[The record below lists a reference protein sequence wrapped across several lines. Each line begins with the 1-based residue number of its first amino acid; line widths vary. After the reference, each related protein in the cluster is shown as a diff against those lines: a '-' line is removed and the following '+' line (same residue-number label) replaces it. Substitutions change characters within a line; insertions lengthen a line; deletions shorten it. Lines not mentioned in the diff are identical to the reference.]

1 MENRPRGR
9 QKNVTGAGKSI
20 YKRGSG
26 LGTGPV
32 GAPGGFQNRPTG
44 TGGGSRGSGTRA
56 SGGKSPLIA
65 IIAAVV
71 VLLGGGGVG
80 LSGLLGGGQTEAA
93 QQPAVQQT
101 QTEYKP
107 SSSYSQGYS
116 SQDYSS
122 YSSLFSGLTGG
133 SGYSGFSGNVVSTGW
148 DMTSNSGQLDTTVA
162 AGARQKRT
170 TILGNGKD
178 TVTVMV
184 YMCGTDLESQSGMA
198 TSDLQEMA
206 SAKLGGNVNVLVF
219 TGGCKR
225 WKNSVISASVNEIYK
240 VESGGLTRLVD
251 NAGTSAM
258 TSPENLSYFIRWC
271 VEHYPA
277 NRNMLIFWDHGGGS
291 ISGYGYDEK
300 KPSSGS
306 MTLTGIYKALSD
318 ANTVFDFIGFD
329 ACLMATAENA
339 LMLSDFADYMIASE
353 ETEPGIGWFYT
364 NWLNV
369 LSANPSTDTLTIG
382 KGIADDFVSTCAKS
396 CRGQKTT
403 LSVVDLGELEAT
415 VPQHLKEF
423 ASATTELIEKDQYAT
438 VSDARAGSREFSPSS
453 KIDQVD
459 LVHLAAKL
467 DTTESKAL
475 AKALL
480 GAIKYNRT
488 SSDMTN
494 AYGLSVYFPY
504 RKTSYVNQAISTYSE
519 IGIDSEYS
527 RCIRTFASYETG
539 GQAVA
544 GGSSP
549 LSSLLGGSA
558 YTSPYSSSQ
567 ASGGSS
573 VSDILSALMGGSYGE
588 SASFFGRSV
597 NMEGAEAYLS
607 ANRFDAGK
615 LFWSQA
621 ADGKTVLALDEEQWA
636 LVHDLELNVFYD
648 DGEGFI
654 DLGLDNVFDF
664 TEYGALVGEYDGTW
678 LAIND
683 QPVPYYHLD
692 TYDDGTNYSITG
704 RVPVMLNDRRAE
716 LILVFDNEHPYG
728 YVAGAR
734 FNYLEETETV
744 AKNLTELQEGDT
756 LDFLCDYYSYDGRY
770 QNSYLMG
777 DRMTVQGELTVSNVY
792 IDKNAANATY
802 RFTDIYNNDYWTPV
816 LP

>member
-1 MENRPRGR
+1 MDNRPRGR
-9 QKNVTGAGKSI
+9 QKNITGAGKPI
-20 YKRGSG
+20 FKRGSG

-32 GAPGGFQNRPTG
+32 GAPGGFSDRPTG
-44 TGGGSRGSGTRA
+44 VGGGSRSTRA
-56 SGGKSPLIA
+56 GGRSPLIG
-65 IIAAVV
+65 IIAAIV

-80 LSGLLGGGQTEAA
+80 LSGLLGGGEAVPETAAPEQT
-93 QQPAVQQT
+93 V
-101 QTEYKP
+101 TEYKP
-107 SSSYSQGYS
+107 SSF
-116 SQDYSS
+116 SS
-122 YSSLFSGLTGG
+122 YSESPYGSLFSG
-133 SGYSGFSGNVVSTGW
+133 YPSGFTSSGSAVSTGW

-170 TILGNGKD
+170 TILGNGRD
-178 TVTVMV
+178 TVTIMV
-184 YMCGTDLESQSGMA
+184 YMCGTDLESQNGMA

-206 SAKLGGNVNVLVF
+206 SAKLSGNVNLLVF

-225 WKNSVISASVNEIYK
+225 WKNKVISSSVNEIYK
-240 VESGGLTRLVD
+240 VESGGLQRLVD

-258 TSPENLSYFIRWC
+258 TDPNNLSYFIRWC

-277 NRNMLIFWDHGGGS
+277 NRNALIFWDHGGGS

-306 MTLTGIYKALSD
+306 MSLSGICTALHD
-318 ANTVFDFIGFD
+318 ADTVFDFIGFD

-339 LMLSDFADYMIASE
+339 LMLTNFADYMIASE
-353 ETEPGIGWFYT
+353 ETEPGIGWYYT

-369 LSANPSTDTLTIG
+369 LSSNSSTDTLTIG

-423 ASATTELIEKDQYAT
+423 STSTTELIEKDQYAA

-453 KIDQVD
+453 KIDQID
-459 LVHLAAKL
+459 LVHLASRL
-467 DTTESKAL
+467 DTSESKAL

-488 SSDMTN
+488 SADMTN

-504 RKTSYVNQAISTYSE
+504 RKTSYVNQAVSTYSA
-519 IGIDSEYS
+519 IGMDSEYS
-527 RCIRTFASYETG
+527 RCIQTFAGYETA
-539 GQAVA
+539 GQAVS

-549 LSSLLGGSA
+549 LSSLLGGSSFV
-558 YTSPYSSSQ
+558 SPYSSPAS
-567 ASGGSS
+567 SGGSS
-573 VSDILSALMGGSYGE
+573 VSDILSGLMGGSYGE
-588 SASFFGRSV
+588 ISYLDGVFGRSV
-597 NMEGAEAYLS
+597 SMDTATDYLS
-607 ANRFDAGK
+607 SHRFDASK
-615 LFWSQA
+615 LFWSQS
-621 ADGKTVLALDEEQWA
+621 ADGHTVLALDEDQWA

-664 TEYGALVGEYDGTW
+664 TENGLLLGEYDGTW

-692 TYDDGTNYSITG
+692 TYDDGTIYSITG

-716 LILVFDNEHPYG
+716 LILVFDNDHPYG

-734 FNYLEETETV
+734 YNYQDETETV
-744 AKNLTELQEGDT
+744 AKNLTELNPGDT

-777 DRMTVQGELTVSNVY
+777 DRMTVDGELTISNVY
-792 IDKNAANATY
+792 IDSEAANATY
-802 RFTDIYNNDYWTPV
+802 RFTDIYNQEYWTPV
-816 LP
+816 MP